1 MWLRE
6 STGMEMMC
14 FDGKGWLAPTRGQR
28 VAGSEKMP
36 NNRLRQDINQISL
49 ETIQHTQIHT
59 AFSGV
64 CRCFGASATRLVT
77 SKFGGNRSMEK

>member
-49 ETIQHTQIHT
+49 ETI
-59 AFSGV
+59 
-64 CRCFGASATRLVT
+64 
-77 SKFGGNRSMEK
+77 